1 MHAGG
6 VDLKFP
12 HHENEIA
19 QSEGF
24 LGPGAQ
30 GGAQWVNYWLHT
42 GHLNILGLKMSKSL
56 KNFIS
61 IRTALQVRSTSLPP
75 SMQALILS
83 LSPLLRADAL
93 QQTAPGALPAA
104 QVQVS
109 GIGCTV
115 LYGMGWGGWGA

>member
-1 MHAGG
+1 MAYSALSYPDGDQGGKTKQKPVGQVDVHAGG

-24 LGPGAQ
+24 LGPPA
-30 GGAQWVNYWLHT
+30 GGGPAAPQQWVNYWLHT

-61 IRTALQVRSTSLPP
+61 IRTALSTHTSRQLRF
-75 SMQALILS
+75 LF
-83 LSPLLRADAL
+83 LLHK
-93 QQTAPGALPAA
+93 
-104 QVQVS
+104 
-109 GIGCTV
+109 
-115 LYGMGWGGWGA
+115 YK